1 MSKDGVEKM
10 YESNLKNA
18 IVIGSSHGFGLELSE
33 YLLDEGYTVFGGSYD
48 GTPIEHGKFFDLTV
62 DAKDELS
69 VERFFEEIRQVT
81 EEINLFVINIERPNL
96 DPITET
102 SSFEFKKS
110 FFNNTLSTFHFFKHL
125 PHFLIPFE
133 TKVILFTNKVNPF
146 ATDGRSIF
154 NSTSLAIEG
163 LVSAC
168 ESEWK
173 EQGIIFTTIKKEFEN
188 RSNELYEKSK
198 DENLI
203 NLFSL
208 VLNANATQIRD
219 LSISSEC

>member
-1 MSKDGVEKM
+1 M

-18 IVIGSSHGFGLELSE
+18 IVIGSSSGIGLELSE
-33 YLLDEGYTVFGGSYD
+33 YLLDEGFTVFGGSCD
-48 GTPIEHGKFFDLTV
+48 GTPIEHGKFIDLTV
-62 DAKDELS
+62 DAKDEMS
-69 VERFFEEIRQVT
+69 VERFFEEIRQLT
-81 EEINLFVINIERPNL
+81 EEINLFVINIDRPNL

-102 SSFEFKKS
+102 SSSEFKES

-125 PHFLIPFE
+125 PHFLMPFE

-146 ATDGRSIF
+146 ASDGRSIY
-154 NSTSLAIEG
+154 NATSLAIEG

-168 ESEWK
+168 EAEWK
-173 EQGIIFTTIKKEFEN
+173 EQGIIFTTIKKEFEG
-188 RSNELYEKSK
+188 RSIEFTEKSR
-198 DENLI
+198 DEYLI

-208 VLNANATQIRD
+208 VLNATETQIRD